1 MPYKRHN
8 QTTFDLPSATQ
19 LLDLHLKHWKDKNPE
34 LFVHDGS
41 TKKIPQITKAIQQ
54 INQTNNLNDYVK
66 LLQEIEVKTT
76 KSIRPQSIPYRSALP
91 NEFIAIFDLQK
102 FKHIKIDAALCKTLG
117 IKSDDFNLKA
127 LAGMDARMQLH
138 HHEDVQHVVKW
149 ATLAYS
155 TIHMNIFRWK
165 LNEDVFR
172 INFRASAAFSHSA
185 ELRESK
191 YVYFEKSLLFMRTED
206 QNEEVNTPAYL
217 LNKVS
222 LLPSQCFQPV
232 SLHFVGAPIRANL
245 INGFIYLLNLFLL
258 GVPIKYILFLH
269 ERSIRRSIA
278 EAANSI
284 NTKINKYH
292 QVSDFFT
299 EKQISDCLQKSV
311 RRRISQVYSCWNR
324 NSKNRIMLCESDSD
338 AIECAKLLGLLPIPL
353 SIEHL
358 LYQNSS
364 IQNMT
369 H

>member
-1 MPYKRHN
+1 MPYKKLN

-34 LFVHDGS
+34 LFVKDGS
-41 TKKIPQITKAIQQ
+41 TKKILQITKAIQQ
-54 INQTNNLNDYVK
+54 INQSNKLNDYAK

-117 IKSDDFNLKA
+117 IKSEDFNLKA
-127 LAGMDARMQLH
+127 LAGMDTRMQLH
-138 HHEDVQHVVKW
+138 HLEDVQHVVKW

-155 TIHMNIFRWK
+155 IIHMNIFRWK
-165 LNEDVFR
+165 LNEDLFR
-172 INFRASAAFSHSA
+172 INFRASTAFSNNA

-217 LNKVS
+217 LNKVT

-232 SLHFVGAPIRANL
+232 SLHFVASPTRANL
-245 INGFIYLLNLFLL
+245 INGFMYLFNLLLL

-269 ERSIRRSIA
+269 ERSIRRGIA
-278 EAANSI
+278 EATNSI

-292 QVSDFFT
+292 QVPNFFT

-311 RRRISQVYSCWNR
+311 RRRISQAYTCWNR
-324 NSKNRIMLCESDSD
+324 NSKNRIMHCASDSD
-338 AIECAKLLGLLPIPL
+338 AIECAKLLGLLPIPA
-353 SIEHL
+353 SIEHFM
-358 LYQNSS
+358 YKNSS
-364 IQNMT
+364 IQNIT